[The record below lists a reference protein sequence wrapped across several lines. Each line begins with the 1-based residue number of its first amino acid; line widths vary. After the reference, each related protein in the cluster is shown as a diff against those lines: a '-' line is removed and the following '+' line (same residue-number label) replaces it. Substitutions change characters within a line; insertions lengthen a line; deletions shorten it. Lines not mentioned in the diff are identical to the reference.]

1 MVWHYFMTRFSV
13 LFFSGLIISC
23 SSMAK
28 DVTFSRKQI
37 VLEGKTLKV
46 EVAETNT
53 QRERGLMNRTSL
65 EKNSGMMFIFDR
77 PRTLSFWMKNTLIPL
92 DIGFFDKDK
101 KLLNVESMHPPK
113 SVMVQDHQLERYS
126 SKGPAKYALEMNIG
140 WFKANKI
147 EKGARFHWKTNP
159 E

>member
-1 MVWHYFMTRFSV
+1 MGWHYFMIRFSAL
-13 LFFSGLIISC
+13 LFSSLLINPISF
-23 SSMAK
+23 AK
-28 DVTFSRKQI
+28 DVTFSKKQI
-37 VLEGKTLKV
+37 VLGGKVLTV
-46 EVAETNT
+46 EIAESSS

-65 EKNSGMMFIFDR
+65 GKNSGMLFIFDR

-113 SVMVQDHQLERYS
+113 SVMVQDHQLERHS
-126 SKGPAKYALEMNIG
+126 SKGPARYALEMNIG

-147 EKGARFHWKTNP
+147 KLGTHFRWKNSSK
-159 E
+159 